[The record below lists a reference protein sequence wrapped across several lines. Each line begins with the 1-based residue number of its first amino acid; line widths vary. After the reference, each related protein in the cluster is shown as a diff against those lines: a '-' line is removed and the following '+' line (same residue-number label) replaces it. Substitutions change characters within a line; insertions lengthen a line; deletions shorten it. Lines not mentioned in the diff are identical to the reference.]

1 MGCVGRGDGVFLS
14 DDDAE
19 PKGFEESKI
28 IAPVSASGMTIPVLV
43 QFNISD
49 SLKISYLARPTNTDR
64 DYLMRSGRVGVLAH
78 RRIKRWASTPIL
90 QVHFAHRA
98 ITISITQSGKPINLK
113 SAAT

>member
-1 MGCVGRGDGVFLS
+1 
-14 DDDAE
+14 
-19 PKGFEESKI
+19 
-28 IAPVSASGMTIPVLV
+28 MTIPVLV

-49 SLKISYLARPTNTDR
+49 SLKISYLARPINTDR

-98 ITISITQSGKPINLK
+98 ITISITSRRRYKRRKYVENKKWLTWSGI
-113 SAAT
+113 SQF